1 MYVTR
6 SFVNTASLRQNPNR
20 DSLAVSHIYLT
31 GLSHISH
38 RHPDIPTNTLKP
50 IKILLRDSEDAS
62 TSIQATQ
69 QQSQSPSTNTTGF
82 TCPSVVRPLLQVQG
96 WSHKS
101 HEGSIVQ
108 RRSSKPDNIAP
119 MNVQLH
125 VCVHYYDVPRRT
137 YLGLKGRYDH
147 IGLMNILPSCF
158 SYVQIQIRG

>member
-6 SFVNTASLRQNPNR
+6 SFVNTASVRQNPNR
-20 DSLAVSHIYLT
+20 DSQVIYLT
-31 GLSHISH
+31 VILTFQQTPSCRSRSFSETARTPPPVSRLPSSSRSH
-38 RHPDIPTNTLKP
+38 PPPTPLG
-50 IKILLRDSEDAS
+50 
-62 TSIQATQ
+62 
-69 QQSQSPSTNTTGF
+69 SPVRR
-82 TCPSVVRPLLQVQG
+82 VVRPLLQVQG

>member
-82 TCPSVVRPLLQVQG
+82 TCPSVL
-96 WSHKS
+96 
-101 HEGSIVQ
+101 
-108 RRSSKPDNIAP
+108 SSKSKAGLTSH
-119 MNVQLH
+119 MRGASCRGGVQS
-125 VCVHYYDVPRRT
+125 RT
-137 YLGLKGRYDH
+137 TSHR
-147 IGLMNILPSCF
+147 
-158 SYVQIQIRG
+158 

>member
-6 SFVNTASLRQNPNR
+6 SFVNTASLRQNPNP
-20 DSLAVSHIYLT
+20 
-31 GLSHISH
+31 GLSSHNYIS
-38 RHPDIPTNTLKP
+38 PSCLTFLTSDIPTNTLKP